1 MHHNHIHPFV
11 GSLLAFL
18 GTLASSAEL
27 ELWLKLTSLAIGTL
41 AGILGC
47 LSAIKNLRK

>member
-1 MHHNHIHPFV
+1 MNDNHFTPFV
-11 GSLLAFL
+11 GSVVALI
-18 GTLASSAEL
+18 S
-27 ELWLKLTSLAIGTL
+27 SLATHADMEAWLTLLSLAVGTL